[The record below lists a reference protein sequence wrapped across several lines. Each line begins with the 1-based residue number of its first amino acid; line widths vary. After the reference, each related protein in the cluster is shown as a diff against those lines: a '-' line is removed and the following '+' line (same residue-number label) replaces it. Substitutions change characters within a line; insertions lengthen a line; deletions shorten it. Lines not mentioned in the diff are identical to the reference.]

1 MISNP
6 MMESDQNNQQTRSG
20 QSQGTY
26 QLVKSSQ
33 IELSVRNK
41 LIEQET
47 EYPKVPQSRQKEKLL
62 CTSCNQVVESNVQY
76 EMGRCSYIVMI
87 ILIAGII
94 TAILAFLP
102 CLLDN
107 CKDAKHKCSKCAQL
121 IGTKKFICG

>member
-6 MMESDQNNQQTRSG
+6 MLESDQNNQTRSG

-26 QLVKSSQ
+26 QIVKSNQ
-33 IELSVRNK
+33 IELSVKNK

-47 EYPKVPQSRQKEKLL
+47 EYPKVPQSRKTEKLF
-62 CTSCNQVVESNVQY
+62 CTKCNQVVESDVQY
-76 EMGRCSYIVMI
+76 EMGRCSYIVVI
-87 ILIAGII
+87 VLIAGII

-107 CKDAKHKCSKCAQL
+107 CKDAQHRCSKCTKL
-121 IGTKKFICG
+121 IGTKQFMCG